1 MNALDKE
8 ILNRIHDDQIF
19 RKALAR
25 RSFYW
30 FFHIYFGHY
39 ATIATADFQKEI
51 FRIIENPRIKTAVI
65 VAFRGSG
72 KSTIS
77 TLACPIWAM
86 LGAPQRRFILLI
98 SQTQQLA
105 RQILTNIRQEFEHN
119 DLLIKDF
126 GPFSEV
132 ADEWRANSLVIP
144 QYTARITAISSNESI
159 RGLRHKQYRPDWIVA
174 DDVED
179 LESVKTKEGRDKIW
193 GWLTGEVVPIGD
205 SDTKMIFVGNL
216 LHEDSL
222 MMRLKQ
228 NIQSGEMQ
236 GIYRFYPFMDNGY
249 VLWRSKFP
257 TQIEIKELRSK
268 VPSESAWYREYLLK
282 IIADEDRIVQ
292 KDWIHYYDLL
302 PKNLDRNAWFIAMG
316 VDLAISEKE
325 TSDLTTLVP
334 AIATG
339 FGREL
344 IIYILP
350 FIINKRLTFPE
361 TIHEIKALSDQI
373 QMMYKRQPVV
383 YVENVGYQLSVV
395 QQLIVE
401 HMFAERVDIAGQDK
415 RTRLNITTPYLKAG
429 KILFPKYGAQDLI
442 NQLVNFGIEKH
453 DDLVDAFSIL
463 ISEVIRKDRPSSEPS
478 NESPRPLQP
487 VYRDF
492 GDGPIDVSKPF
503 FHLGMRF

>member
-1 MNALDKE
+1 MNSTDKD
-8 ILNRIHDDQIF
+8 ILNRIHEDQAF

-39 ATIATADFQKEI
+39 ATFATADFQKEI
-51 FRIIENPRIKTAVI
+51 FSIIENPYIKTAAI

-72 KSTIS
+72 KSTIA
-77 TLACPIWAM
+77 TLGCPIWAM

-98 SQTQQLA
+98 SQTQQLS
-105 RQILTNIRQEFEHN
+105 RQKLTNIRQEFEHN
-119 DLLIKDF
+119 DLLMKDF
-126 GPFSEV
+126 GPFSET
-132 ADEWRANSLVIP
+132 ADEWRVNSLVIP
-144 QYTARITAISSNESI
+144 QYNARITAISSNESI
-159 RGLRHKQYRPDWIVA
+159 RGLLHMQYRPDWIIT

-179 LESVKTKEGRDKIW
+179 LESVKTKESRDKVW
-193 GWLTGEVVPIGD
+193 GWLTGEVIPIGD
-205 SDTKMIFVGNL
+205 SNTKMISVGNL

-222 MMRLKQ
+222 MMRMKQ
-228 NIQSGEMQ
+228 SIENKEMK
-236 GIYRFYPFMDNGY
+236 GIYRSYPFMNGGT
-249 VLWRSKFP
+249 VLWRAKFP
-257 TQIEIKELRSK
+257 TQKEIKELRSK

-350 FIINKRLTFPE
+350 FIVNKRLTFPE

-395 QQLIVE
+395 QQLTVE
-401 HMFAERVDIAGQDK
+401 HMFAERVDIGGQDK
-415 RTRLNITTPYLKAG
+415 RSRLNITTPYLKAG

-478 NESPRPLQP
+478 NEPPRPLP
-487 VYRDF
+487 PIYRDF
-492 GDGPIDVSKPF
+492 GNGPEDVSKPF
-503 FHLGMRF
+503 FHLGMKF

>member
-1 MNALDKE
+1 MEPSKE
-8 ILNRIHDDQIF
+8 IIERIKTDQVF

-25 RSFYW
+25 KNFYW
-30 FFHIYFGHY
+30 FFYIYFGNY
-39 ATIATADFQKEI
+39 TSYKIADFQREI
-51 FRIIENPRIKTAVI
+51 FALIDNPRNKTVTI

-72 KSTIS
+72 KSTIVS
-77 TLACPIWAM
+77 LASPIWAM
-86 LGAPQRRFILLI
+86 LGTPQKKFMLLI

-105 RQILTNIRQEFEHN
+105 RQILTNIRYEFEHN
-119 DLLIKDF
+119 DTLIKDF

-132 ADEWRANSLVIP
+132 ADEWRANSLVVS
-144 QYTARITAISSNESI
+144 QYSARITAISANESI

-193 GWLTGEVVPIGD
+193 GWLTGEVIPIGD
-205 SDTKMIFVGNL
+205 SETKMIFVGNL

-228 NIQSGEMQ
+228 NIESGEMR
-236 GIYRFYPFMDNGY
+236 GIYRSYPFMNNGY
-249 VLWRSKFP
+249 VLWRAKFP
-257 TQIEIKELRSK
+257 TQKEIKGLRSK

-292 KDWIHYYDLL
+292 RDWIHYYELL
-302 PKNLDRNAWFIAMG
+302 PKNLDRNAWFISMG
-316 VDLAISEKE
+316 VDLAISEKDTADF
-325 TSDLTTLVP
+325 TSIIP

-344 IIYILP
+344 TTYILP
-350 FIINKRLTFPE
+350 FIVNKRLTFPE
-361 TIHEIKALSDQI
+361 TIQEIKALSDQI

-383 YVENVGYQLSVV
+383 FVENVGYQLSVV
-395 QQLIVE
+395 QQLSVE
-401 HMFAERVDIAGQDK
+401 HIFAERVDIGGQDK
-415 RTRLNITTPYLKAG
+415 RTRLNVTTSYLKAG
-429 KILFPKYGAQDLI
+429 KILFPKYGAIDLI

-463 ISEVIRKDRPSSEPS
+463 ISEVIKRDRPTSEPP
-478 NESPRPLQP
+478 NEPPRPLP
-487 VYRDF
+487 PIYRDF
-492 GDGPIDVSKPF
+492 GNGPEDVSKPF
-503 FHLGMRF
+503 FHLGMKF